1 MMHEMKINRRRIID
15 ISLVLVAVALLG
27 GLALFL
33 KPAVSADTVA
43 VVNITD
49 VGGCGAGCTAT
60 GSLCGSCIRRTG
72 DDLHAQTGIAW
83 IKADTG
89 SCRLLVAYDSH
100 VTNSADIST
109 TIARSGMDNHVAQTM
124 NLAQFNKAPESR
136 SGTLL
141 RQTACGGACWNRT
154 SKGETK

>member
-1 MMHEMKINRRRIID
+1 MQEMKINRRRIID
-15 ISLVLVAVALLG
+15 MSLVLVAVALLG

-49 VGGCGAGCTAT
+49 TGGCGGGCTST
-60 GSLCGSCIRRTG
+60 DSLCGSCIRRSG
-72 DDLHAQTGIAW
+72 DNLHSQPGIAW

-89 SCRLLVAYDSH
+89 SCRLLVAYDSRA
-100 VTNSADIST
+100 TNPADIST
-109 TIARSGMDNHVAQTM
+109 TIARSGMGNHVSQTM
-124 NLAQFNKAPESR
+124 NLAQFDRAPESK
-136 SGTLL
+136 SGKLL

-154 SKGETK
+154 SKGETE

>member
-1 MMHEMKINRRRIID
+1 MPEMIINRRRILD
-15 ISLVLVAVALLG
+15 MSLVLVAVALLG

-49 VGGCGAGCTAT
+49 TGGCGAGSTASC
-60 GSLCGSCIRRTG
+60 SLCGSCISRSG
-72 DDLHAQTGIAW
+72 DELHAQPGIAW

-89 SCRLLVAYDSH
+89 SCRLLVAYDSR
-100 VTNSADIST
+100 TTTPADISR
-109 TIARSGMDNHVAQTM
+109 TIAHSGMGNHVTQTM
-124 NLAQFNKAPESR
+124 NLAQFDKAPESR
-136 SGTLL
+136 SGKLL
-141 RQTACGGACWNRT
+141 RQTACGGGCWNRT

>member
-1 MMHEMKINRRRIID
+1 MQETKINRRRIID

-49 VGGCGAGCTAT
+49 TGGCGASCTST
-60 GSLCGSCIRRTG
+60 GSLCGSCIKRTG
-72 DDLHAQTGIAW
+72 DNLHAQEGIAW

-100 VTNSADIST
+100 ATNPADIST
-109 TIARSGMDNHVAQTM
+109 IIARSGMGNHISQTM
-124 NLAQFNKAPESR
+124 NLAQFDKAPVSR
-136 SGTLL
+136 SGKLL

>member
-1 MMHEMKINRRRIID
+1 MQELKNNRRRIID
-15 ISLVLVAVALLG
+15 ISLVLVAIALLG

-49 VGGCGAGCTAT
+49 TGGCGGGCTST
-60 GSLCGSCIRRTG
+60 GSLCGSCIRRSG
-72 DDLHAQTGIAW
+72 DDLHAQPGIAW

-89 SCRLLVAYDSH
+89 SCRLLVAYDSRA
-100 VTNSADIST
+100 TNPADIST
-109 TIARSGMDNHVAQTM
+109 TIARSGMDNQITQTM
-124 NLAQFNKAPESR
+124 NLAQFDKAPESR
-136 SGTLL
+136 SGKLL

-154 SKGETK
+154 SKGENK